1 MKYVHEIFLDL
12 LKSDMEPNIA
22 SMTMLDLEDILL
34 WRNNSIYFISLFFI
48 SEA

>member
-12 LKSDMEPNIA
+12 LKSAMETKIA
-22 SMTMLDLEDILL
+22 SMTMLDLEGILL
-34 WRNNSIYFISLFFI
+34 LRNNSIYFISLFFI